1 MIGCSNLCVVTASL
15 AALLTP
21 QTRIS
26 SFRQPPLASQ
36 QRTATPHPQPCE
48 HREPGERAA
57 GGHCARGE
65 SPQSQAPHCSPRRLL
80 LLRQAVG
87 AEGRLDA
94 RTALSLLTG
103 PSPLGASVS
112 SSLFLGHAHS
122 LWYVCFPH
130 VCAQL
135 LSCVQLCDPW
145 IVAHQA
151 PLSMGFFGQE
161 HWSGVPFSPPGDLPD
176 PGIELESPALAGV
189 FFTTEPPGKPLSSL
203 TRDKIQA
210 SCSGSMES

>member
-1 MIGCSNLCVVTASL
+1 MAQYQGNTLTAEKEGKSFELRNQTARFSNHSYLPTHHTL
-15 AALLTP
+15 E
-21 QTRIS
+21 S
-26 SFRQPPLASQ
+26 SCFRS
-36 QRTATPHPQPCE
+36 
-48 HREPGERAA
+48 
-57 GGHCARGE
+57 
-65 SPQSQAPHCSPRRLL
+65 
-80 LLRQAVG
+80 
-87 AEGRLDA
+87 
-94 RTALSLLTG
+94 
-103 PSPLGASVS
+103 LGASVS

-135 LSCVQLCDPW
+135 LSCVQLCDPG